1 MKKLK
6 EVWSK
11 IDMSLKRD
19 LNPRSYQT
27 WFSPIKVS
35 FKKPN
40 LIELGAPNKFFKN
53 WLQEHYL
60 DIINEKRQ
68 KLKDA
73 EEVQISF
80 VISKSSSKATKEK
93 PIINPVVTKSKP
105 ALNLKLNPK
114 FTFDN
119 FVIGPGNRFAHAAA
133 MAVAES
139 PAKSYNPL
147 FIYGGVGLGKTH
159 LMQAIV
165 HFVVNNNPSL
175 KACYISSEDFTNQL
189 ISAIQNRKTIEFR
202 EKFRSVDI
210 LLIDDI
216 HFIAGKES
224 TQEEFF
230 HTFNTLYD
238 SHKQIFISSDKAPKD
253 IPTLEERLVSR
264 FEWGLVTDIQ
274 PPDLETRIAILQKKA
289 QNEPIEISSDVINFI
304 AENITANIRELEGAL
319 IRVVAH
325 STLIGSE
332 INLDL
337 AREILK
343 DMVIEKSKIITID
356 LIQKTVAQHFDIRL
370 SDMKTKTRTRSVSYP
385 RQIAMY
391 LAKKLTEHSLSEIGD
406 FFGGKD
412 HTTILYAC
420 NKIKGNINKNNKTL
434 GLIEGLEEKII
445 K

>member
-1 MKKLK
+1 MKKLN
-6 EVWSK
+6 EIWSK
-11 IDMSLKRD
+11 IDIALKRD

-27 WFSPIKVS
+27 WLSPVKVN
-35 FKKPN
+35 FKSPAV
-40 LIELGAPNKFFKN
+40 IELGVPSKFFKT
-53 WLQEHYL
+53 WLEEHYL
-60 DIINEKRQ
+60 DIINEK
-68 KLKDA
+68 KDKIQGA
-73 EEVQISF
+73 NEVTIKF
-80 VISKSSSKATKEK
+80 TVSKSVPKIKS
-93 PIINPVVTKSKP
+93 NVVDNTVKIKST
-105 ALNLKLNPK
+105 LNLKLNPK

-119 FVIGPGNRFAHAAA
+119 FVIGPSNRFAHAAS

-159 LMQAIV
+159 LMQAIA
-165 HFVVNNNPSL
+165 HFVINNTPAI

-189 ISAIQNRKTIEFR
+189 ISAIQNRKTLKFR
-202 EKFRSVDI
+202 EKFRGVDI

-238 SHKQIFISSDKAPKD
+238 SHKQIVVSNDRSPKE

-274 PPDLETRIAILQKKA
+274 PPDLETRIAILRKKA
-289 QNEPIEISSDVINFI
+289 QNEPMKICDDVVNFI
-304 AENITANIRELEGAL
+304 AENIITNIRELEGAL

-337 AREILK
+337 AKQILK
-343 DMVIEKSKIITID
+343 DMVIEKKRIITVD
-356 LIQKTVAQHFDIRL
+356 SIQRIVAQHFDIRL
-370 SDMKTKTRTRSVSYP
+370 MDMKAKSRVHSIAYP
-385 RQIAMY
+385 RQVAMY
-391 LAKKLTEHSLSEIGD
+391 LSKKNTEYSLTEIGD

-412 HTTILYAC
+412 HTTVLHAC
-420 NKIKGNINKNNKTL
+420 KKIKKDVKERTKTFM
-434 GLIEGLEEKII
+434 LIRTLEEKIT
-445 K
+445 KQ